1 MAKWINRD
9 TDKIGTFGEEETGNR
24 SNESNQNLR
33 VFAKTKYA
41 LPTPIFADEDIT
53 LRAKY

>member
-41 LPTPIFADEDIT
+41 LPTPIFADEDIP

>member
-9 TDKIGTFGEEETGNR
+9 TDEIGTSGEEETGNR

-41 LPTPIFADEDIT
+41 LPNPIFADEDIP

>member
-1 MAKWINRD
+1 MTKWVNRD
-9 TDKIGTFGEEETGNR
+9 TDEIVTFGEEKTGNT

-41 LPTPIFADEDIT
+41 LPTPIFADEDIPR
-53 LRAKY
+53 RAKY